1 MKTIWKIL
9 AYTLLTVVVIVGG
22 FIGILTLTEYR
33 PDDVEELIIPAYD
46 RVAKVPDQVTI
57 TTWNIGY
64 AGLDKTADFFM
75 DGGTGVNPASRELVE
90 ENLRAITDFLAHEE
104 IVFVQEVDRSS
115 SRTYSLNEVEALNQA
130 VGQGIFAANYKALY
144 IPYPWPPMG
153 RMHAGIWTHVPYET
167 TEAKR
172 YALPSPFTW
181 PERLGNLKRCLL
193 LTRHPLENGKD
204 LVLVNLHLEAYDDT
218 GGREAQ
224 FALLKRLI
232 ETEYA
237 KGNFVIAG
245 GDFNSSFLEPN
256 TLPFRAESDDWMP
269 GNLSELERG
278 DLRLITDPAK
288 KPTCRLLNQPYDPE
302 SENTVRFII
311 DGFLVSPN
319 VKVEKI
325 ETVDLGF
332 EHSDHNPVR
341 LTVNLK

>member
-1 MKTIWKIL
+1 MKTFWKIL
-9 AYTLLTVVVIVGG
+9 AYILLALVILVGG
-22 FIGILTLTEYR
+22 FMGILTVTEYK
-33 PDDVEELIIPAYD
+33 PAAVEELIIPAYD
-46 RVAKVPDQVTI
+46 SVEKMPNKVTI

-75 DGGTGVNPASRELVE
+75 DGGTGVRPKSRELVE
-90 ENLRAITDFLAHEE
+90 SNLKAIVDFLSQEE

-115 SRTYSLNEVEALNQA
+115 SRTYGINEVDTLNTA
-130 VGQGIFAANYKALY
+130 VGQGIYATNYKALY

-153 RMHAGIWTHVPYET
+153 NMNAGIWTRVPYET

-172 YALPSPFTW
+172 YALPSPFGW

-193 LTRHPLENGKD
+193 FTRHPLENGKD
-204 LVLVNLHLEAYDDT
+204 LVLVNLHLEAYDET

-224 FALLKRLI
+224 FAELKKLI

-245 GDFNSSFLEPN
+245 GDFNSSFLDPK
-256 TLPFRAESDDWMP
+256 TLPFRAESAEWMP
-269 GNLSELERG
+269 GNLSELDRG
-278 DLRLITDPAK
+278 DLRLISDPAK
-288 KPTCRLLNQPYDPE
+288 KPTCRLLNQPYDKD

-319 VKVEKI
+319 VQVEKI
-325 ETVDLGF
+325 ETVDFGF

-341 LTVNLK
+341 LTVNLE